1 MQSQDSAMKSLGG
14 AHGDYQQAECP
25 TAGEHMESTVALLL
39 DVSAVSTDSR
49 GQSLQ
54 FARIKTFQV
63 EEWRLLLIFIRK
75 YPVLEHPNYMET
87 DHSSQAIQT
96 TDNEASNGTELCK
109 SIDRSPTDPSHWQ
122 LCCVQVRCLRNVRCC
137 TTASTAAWIVWSA
150 LAAWSWRLRR
160 RARRVAS
167 VASTTVATRHWTHLD
182 IVTSQYIAI

>member
-39 DVSAVSTDSR
+39 DVNAVSTDSR

-54 FARIKTFQV
+54 VARINTFQV

-109 SIDRSPTDPSHWQ
+109 SIGRSPTDPSH
-122 LCCVQVRCLRNVRCC
+122 
-137 TTASTAAWIVWSA
+137 
-150 LAAWSWRLRR
+150 
-160 RARRVAS
+160 
-167 VASTTVATRHWTHLD
+167 
-182 IVTSQYIAI
+182 